1 MLCKRE
7 RRGDLRDPAIG
18 QAVSQVA
25 EIHIFAIL
33 TLRRTLLDRNAN
45 SVFEGGNRSSEFKAP
60 SVMWHSEKVVEPGPH
75 LYPLSA

>member
-25 EIHIFAIL
+25 EIHIFTIL
-33 TLRRTLLDRNAN
+33 TLRRTLLNRNAN
-45 SVFEGGNRSSEFKAP
+45 SVFKGGNGSSELKAP
-60 SVMWHSEKVVEPGPH
+60 GVTWHSEKVVKPGPH
-75 LYPLSA
+75 LYPPGA